1 MSGGRMV
8 ECLTLARRIEVT
20 VAQKRLQRLGAHA
33 CEPAWV
39 RLWATGLGL
48 GVADGKPG
56 AWLLS
61 AHEMRRALLL
71 VGAELPAQKD
81 KPRAGVKI
89 DSSAPPT
96 PKALNRLWLWE
107 RIATPRHWRIQ
118 LLDSTPVS
126 IWLPCWL
133 GYARGRHLRLTILSG
148 LSGETL
154 PMLKPIVLKGLQQ
167 AYQSGQASA
176 TTSAGASERSEKTI

>member
-1 MSGGRMV
+1 MNGGRMV
-8 ECLTLARRIEVT
+8 ECLTLARRIDVT
-20 VAQKRLQRLGAHA
+20 AAQKRLQRLGAHA

-39 RLWATGLGL
+39 RLWATGL

-71 VGAELPAQKD
+71 VGAELPAQIE

-89 DSSAPPT
+89 DSGAPPT

-107 RIATPRHWRIQ
+107 RIATQRHWRIQ
-118 LLDSTPVS
+118 LLNSTPVP

>member
-1 MSGGRMV
+1 MV
-8 ECLTLARRIEVT
+8 ECLTLARRIDT
-20 VAQKRLQRLGAHA
+20 TAAQKRLQRLGANA

-39 RLWATGLGL
+39 RLWAAGL

-71 VGAELPAQKD
+71 VGAELPAQKEE
-81 KPRAGVKI
+81 PSAGVKI
-89 DSSAPPT
+89 DSGSPPT
-96 PKALNRLWLWE
+96 PKALDRLWLWE

-118 LLDSTPVS
+118 MLDSTPVP

-133 GYARGRHLRLTILSG
+133 GYARGRQLRLTVLSG

-167 AYQSGQASA
+167 AYRNGQESA
-176 TTSAGASERSEKTI
+176 TKNSGTKARREKAV